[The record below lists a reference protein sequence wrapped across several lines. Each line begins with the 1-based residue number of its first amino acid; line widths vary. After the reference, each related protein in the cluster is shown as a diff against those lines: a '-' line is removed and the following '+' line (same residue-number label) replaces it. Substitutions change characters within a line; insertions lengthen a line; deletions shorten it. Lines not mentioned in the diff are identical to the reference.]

1 MKMNKILAIY
11 IILIICN
18 STSYSQITTW
28 KPKIIDSTEYDAGFL
43 IYWEHVKPFDLIITH
58 DSIIV
63 NNEKNN
69 PILIPTDLPKNSDVH
84 YTCIEDGVLY
94 KLTVRRV
101 NYTNLQYEINGIL
114 NFDTIFSRHGTA
126 ILNPSFYLGSEGIF
140 EKSKDEIYS
149 MNVYNIIIDKQV
161 EAKLLVPYG
170 TYEIIDYIEDQ
181 NNLRISLSF
190 KKLQ

>member
-1 MKMNKILAIY
+1 M
-11 IILIICN
+11 ICN
-18 STSYSQITTW
+18 LTSYSQITTW
-28 KPKIIDSTEYDAGFL
+28 KPKIIDSTEYDVGFL
-43 IYWEHVKPFDLIITH
+43 KYWEHVKPFDLIITH

-69 PILIPTDLPKNSDVH
+69 PILIPTDLPKNTDVH
-84 YTCIEDGVLY
+84 YTCIADGALY

-126 ILNPSFYLGSEGIF
+126 ILNPSFYLGSEGVF
-140 EKSKDEIYS
+140 EKSNDKIYG
-149 MNVYNIIIDKQV
+149 MNDYNIIIDKQV

-170 TYEIIDYIEDQ
+170 IDEIIDYIEGQ
-181 NNLRISLSF
+181 NDIKIYLSF